1 MRIVGGRLSG
11 RKFGAPGGRGTRPTS
26 DRVREGLASA
36 LESRGALDGA
46 RVLDLFAG
54 TGALSFEALSRGASH
69 ALVVDRDPR
78 AVRQIRQS
86 AEDLGLGA
94 QVRTARVDLLG
105 DPEGVIRK
113 LPSTDGGFTLVFA
126 DAPYSEIDAVLPL
139 LAALAA
145 SGQLA
150 PGAWVVIEHP
160 ATYDWSWPNGL
171 APEADYRY
179 GQTGI
184 SLGVYAPEKGRQ

>member
-11 RKFGAPGGRGTRPTS
+11 RRFGAPGGRGTRPTS
-26 DRVREGLASA
+26 DRVREGVASA
-36 LESRGALDGA
+36 LESRGILRQLKNA
-46 RVLDLFAG
+46 R
-54 TGALSFEALSRGASH
+54 FEALSRGASH
-69 ALVVDRDPR
+69 AVVVDRDPR
-78 AVRQIRQS
+78 AVRQISQS

-94 QVRTARVDLLG
+94 QVRTARVNLLA
-105 DPEGVIRK
+105 DPEGVVRK
-113 LPSTDGGFTLVFA
+113 LPSTDAGFTLVFA
-126 DAPYSEIDAVLPL
+126 DPPYSEIDAVLPL

-150 PGAWVVIEHP
+150 PGAWVVIERP